1 MHKDESATKL
11 IWQLGQQYGI
21 DPFYFDGLGVERQVS
36 VPHLQQVLASMGVK
50 ASSKKEILASLAH
63 ADFRT
68 WTQVIDAVVVRY
80 PSDAPFML
88 ALSLPLGSSSLEKVS
103 LVIQVT
109 DEKGRSRRLSIPGSR
124 VKVIS
129 E

>member
-1 MHKDESATKL
+1 MTTMHKYESDTKL

-21 DPFYFDGLGVERQVS
+21 EPVYFDGLGVERQVT

-63 ADFRT
+63 AVSRT
-68 WTQVIDAVVVRY
+68 WTQVIDSVVVRY

-88 ALSLPLGSSSLEKVS
+88 ALSLPLEDINLEKVA

-109 DEKGRSRRLSIPGSR
+109 DEKGAAGA
-124 VKVIS
+124 
-129 E
+129 